1 MPARLSALKADI
13 TTLRVDAVVN
23 AANTALLGGGGVDG
37 AIHRAAGPQL
47 LQACRQLG
55 GCATGDAKLTPGFAL
70 PAAYVI
76 HTVGPVWHGGAKAEP
91 LLLASCYRRCM
102 EVAIAH
108 GLGSVAFPAIS
119 TGVYGFPPALAA
131 PIAVETVRTMSA
143 LQDCVEL
150 IVFCCWSDQDL
161 SVYQSILEKPQP
173 LHSLA

>member
-1 MPARLSALKADI
+1 
-13 TTLRVDAVVN
+13 
-23 AANTALLGGGGVDG
+23 
-37 AIHRAAGPQL
+37 
-47 LQACRQLG
+47 
-55 GCATGDAKLTPGFAL
+55 
-70 PAAYVI
+70 
-76 HTVGPVWHGGAKAEP
+76 
-91 LLLASCYRRCM
+91 M

-131 PIAVETVRTMSA
+131 PIAVETVRAMSA